1 MDLLGRYLDSQ
12 KSMKDQKSETHLEV
26 KVNDRNILET
36 QTDRQTGS
44 YHKGQRGSRSC
55 FLIIWLIVIFNVLCC
70 LQYASFY
77 GFNILPEVF
86 GESL

>member
-12 KSMKDQKSETHLEV
+12 QSMEDQKSETHLEV

-36 QTDRQTGS
+36 QTDRQTDT
-44 YHKGQRGSRSC
+44 YYKGQRGSRSC
-55 FLIIWLIVIFNVLCC
+55 FLFIWLIVIFNVLCC

-77 GFNILPEVF
+77 GF
-86 GESL
+86 